1 MENLIFS
8 LNATIPVFLLM
19 VLGLAL
25 RKIGW
30 IDEAFASRMNKFV
43 FRVPLP
49 VLLFQDLATVDFY
62 EMWDGRFVLFC
73 FAVTFLG
80 IVIAGLLS
88 LLLKNRRI
96 QGEFIQASYRSS
108 AALLGIAFIQNIY
121 GSAGIAPLMIIG
133 SVPLYNIMAVA
144 VLSFFSPERK
154 KLDAGTVKKTWKGIV
169 TNPIIIGILIGMI
182 WSLLRL
188 PLPEIA
194 AKTVS
199 SIGATATPLG
209 LMAMGASFDFRKAL
223 GQKGPALAASFL
235 KLIGFCAVFLLIAAA
250 MGFRQEKL
258 VAILIMQGS
267 ATTVSCYVMA
277 KNMNHE
283 GTLTSSVVMLTTLGS
298 AFTVTAWL
306 YILKS
311 LGLI

>member
-235 KLIGFCAVFLLIAAA
+235 KLIGFCAVFLPIAAA

-258 VAILIMQGS
+258 VAILIMLGS

-277 KNMNHE
+277 KNMGHE
-283 GTLTSSVVMLTTLGS
+283 GTLTSSPVMLTTLGS